1 MKENVCHSELDVRVI
16 PNASRDEVVGWYGE
30 ALKLKTAT
38 PPEAGKANKAI
49 CALLEK
55 HLKLP
60 KRSVSVVRGQTSQ
73 SKTLRI
79 EGMDEVKLRN
89 CLNQK

>member
-1 MKENVCHSELDVRVI
+1 MSSFAELNVRVI

-79 EGMDEVKLRN
+79 EGLDPAALRER
-89 CLNQK
+89 LPQ